1 MIPLWNAE
9 GPDDEHNH
17 AVNTFFG
24 SLYSPLKLIFAVIN
38 RTKTTMAFKSFLLN
52 GFLSMMDVKQHLLMG
67 TEMANC
73 CDDSNMNM
81 KEARSLDAG
90 FADSSVAQNF
100 YVNPVISE
108 NAPDPG
114 VVRLADGSGWVAV
127 ATSDHSSKHS
137 PDPRA
142 FPMYF
147 SKDLIHWEVR

>member
-1 MIPLWNAE
+1 MAK
-9 GPDDEHNH
+9 D
-17 AVNTFFG
+17 
-24 SLYSPLKLIFAVIN
+24 N
-38 RTKTTMAFKSFLLN
+38 RIKTTMALKSFLLN

-100 YVNPVISE
+100 YVNPVIRE

-114 VVRLADGSGWVAV
+114 VVQLADGSGWVAV
-127 ATSDHSSKHS
+127 TTSDHSSKHS